1 MYPILLIKLAS
12 WQGLSISAREQCS
25 YGELNDIGDAT
36 WKCHVIIFILIE
48 HMEHM
53 EKNPVQNITSMSVIL
68 VQKIVR
74 FLILWNIGKNFV
86 KNFITKQRVFLFTN
100 QLTHTNFYIIYM
112 QNNGWPSKRVVTLI
126 ISDNFEVYMSWMSTV
141 RVVFASGKLWY
152 KFSGVKKYS

>member
-1 MYPILLIKLAS
+1 MYPILLIKLVDKVS
-12 WQGLSISAREQCS
+12 VYQPESSNDS
-25 YGELNDIGDAT
+25 YGELNDLGDAT

-48 HMEHM
+48 HMEKKCQLFLSKKLCGFWFF
-53 EKNPVQNITSMSVIL
+53 EILKKNVVE
-68 VQKIVR
+68 
-74 FLILWNIGKNFV
+74 
-86 KNFITKQRVFLFTN
+86 NFITKQRVFLFTN

-141 RVVFASGKLWY
+141 RVVVFASGKLWY

>member
-1 MYPILLIKLAS
+1 MPCHNFYINRAYGKKDS
-12 WQGLSISAREQCS
+12 TKHYVNVS
-25 YGELNDIGDAT
+25 YR
-36 WKCHVIIFILIE
+36 
-48 HMEHM
+48 
-53 EKNPVQNITSMSVIL
+53 IL

-86 KNFITKQRVFLFTN
+86 ENFITKQRVFLFTN

-141 RVVFASGKLWY
+141 RVVVFASGKLWSQKILLNMRMQDLSHTAHAGVFY
-152 KFSGVKKYS
+152 VVLSLPRKFPP

>member
-1 MYPILLIKLAS
+1 MYPILLIKLVDKVS
-12 WQGLSISAREQCS
+12 VYQPESSNDS
-25 YGELNDIGDAT
+25 YGELNDLGDAT

-48 HMEHM
+48 HME
-53 EKNPVQNITSMSVIL
+53 KNTVQNITSMSVIL

-86 KNFITKQRVFLFTN
+86 ENFITKQRVFLFTN

-141 RVVFASGKLWY
+141 RVVVFASGKLWY